1 MGIRMSGLSSG
12 MDTEAIVKELM
23 SAQSMKKNKV
33 VKAKTKLEWTQ
44 TKWSELNTKLTGLY
58 NNFVSKMQLST
69 AYKTKKTTVS
79 DATKASVAAKT
90 SAANGNYSMEIKNV
104 ATSQYLTGA
113 KINAAASD
121 KLTDI
126 DSSLLNKEI
135 SITVGAKTTKFAVT
149 ADTTLKDF
157 TSALQSAGLNASFDD
172 AQKRLFISSKESGL
186 ENAFS
191 ITTSGIT
198 LSLIHIFVTGTHT
211 EKIKVLD
218 EEKAL
223 IGDDKNRTMGTELFS
238 RRGVERYTKENVT
251 VVNDDGTTSVVPVY
265 RYQDVYKRQTLCNLN
280 CCHIQKEL
288 HSFLLFSEKKQ
299 P

>member
-33 VKAKTKLEWTQ
+33 VKARTKLEWTQ

-90 SAANGNYSMEIKNV
+90 SAANGSYSMEIKNV

-113 KINAAASD
+113 KINASASD

-135 SITVGAKTTKFAVT
+135 SITVGTKTTKFAVT

-157 TSALQSAGLNASFDD
+157 TSALQSAGLNANFDD

-198 LSLIHIFVTGTHT
+198 DAEVNGR
-211 EKIKVLD
+211 
-218 EEKAL
+218 KAL
-223 IGDDKNRTMGTELFS
+223 RDAAGYSSMTSSNKKLFDSAMEKLQTSGVGTDDYNS
-238 RRGVERYTKENVT
+238 A
-251 VVNDDGTTSVVPVY
+251 
-265 RYQDVYKRQTLCNLN
+265 LN
-280 CCHIQKEL
+280 TIAKL
-288 HSFLLFSEKKQ
+288 SY
-299 P
+299 

>member
-90 SAANGNYSMEIKNV
+90 AAANGSYSMEIKNI

-113 KINAAASD
+113 KIDASASD

-135 SITVGAKTTKFAVT
+135 SITVGAFSEQVIDVIRSQPLAEYRF
-149 ADTTLKDF
+149 LRCHI
-157 TSALQSAGLNASFDD
+157 
-172 AQKRLFISSKESGL
+172 KRQQVKIFI
-186 ENAFS
+186 
-191 ITTSGIT
+191 
-198 LSLIHIFVTGTHT
+198 LS
-211 EKIKVLD
+211 
-218 EEKAL
+218 
-223 IGDDKNRTMGTELFS
+223 
-238 RRGVERYTKENVT
+238 
-251 VVNDDGTTSVVPVY
+251 VVNTGSSQQSVALRIVY
-265 RYQDVYKRQTLCNLN
+265 QRSVIAPTYILCGRR
-280 CCHIQKEL
+280 
-288 HSFLLFSEKKQ
+288 
-299 P
+299 